1 MAETAPPGPAPPP
14 LPTAASAAVSA
25 CLVVMYGPDL
35 GRRSPLERA
44 TFTIGRSSQSDLCID
59 QESVSRTHA
68 RILYRDGAHCIE
80 DLGST
85 NGTHVNDVAVKSPVV
100 LTHGMQ
106 IKVGSS
112 ILKFIS
118 GDHLETSYHEEIYRL
133 MTTDALTQT
142 WNRRYLNEALEREL
156 NRSARYDRPLSLI
169 TFDIDHF
176 KKVNDAYGH
185 VAGDAVLRHLAG
197 AIKSKLRQQDVFART
212 GGEEFCI
219 LLPEV
224 PLESARVI
232 AEKIRA
238 IAERTVTRYDGQDI
252 RCTISLGIAAF
263 DAAHGTIDLLYQAAD
278 ARLYEAKNGG
288 RNRCVG

>member
-1 MAETAPPGPAPPP
+1 
-14 LPTAASAAVSA
+14 
-25 CLVVMYGPDL
+25 MYGPDL
-35 GRRSPLERA
+35 GRRTPLERA
-44 TFTIGRSSQSDLCID
+44 AFTIGRSSQSDLCID
-59 QESVSRTHA
+59 QESVSRAHA
-68 RILYRDGAHCIE
+68 RILYRDGAHFIE

-85 NGTHVNDVAVKSPVV
+85 NGTQVNDVVVSTPVA
-100 LTHGMQ
+100 LANGMQ

-176 KKVNDAYGH
+176 KKINDAWGH
-185 VAGDAVLRHLAG
+185 VAGDAVLRQLAG

-238 IAERTVTRYDGQDI
+238 IAERTLTRYDGHEI
-252 RCTISLGIAAF
+252 RCTISLGIAPF
-263 DAAHGTIDLLYQAAD
+263 EAATGTIDLLYQAAD
-278 ARLYEAKNGG
+278 ARLYEAKKGG
-288 RNRCVG
+288 RNRCAG

>member
-1 MAETAPPGPAPPP
+1 MAETAPPGPLPAP
-14 LPTAASAAVSA
+14 LPTAAATAVSA
-25 CLVVMYGPDL
+25 CLVVMYGPEL
-35 GRRSPLERA
+35 GRRTPLERA
-44 TFTIGRSSQSDLCID
+44 TFTIGRSSQSDLCLD

-68 RILYRDGAHCIE
+68 RILFRDGAHFIE

-85 NGTHVNDVAVKSPVV
+85 NGTHVNDVAVTDPVI

-112 ILKFIS
+112 ILKFIA
-118 GDHLETSYHEEIYRL
+118 GDQLETSYHEEIYRL

-142 WNRRYLNEALEREL
+142 WNRRYLTEAFEREI

-176 KKVNDAYGH
+176 KKVNDAWGH
-185 VAGDAVLRHLAG
+185 VAGDAVLRQLAG

-224 PLESARVI
+224 PVESARVI

-238 IAERTVTRYDGQDI
+238 IAERTVTRHDGQEI
-252 RCTISLGIAAF
+252 RCTISVGISAF
-263 DAAHGTIDLLYQAAD
+263 EAGTDTVDLLYKAAD

-288 RNRCVG
+288 RNRCAG

>member
-1 MAETAPPGPAPPP
+1 MLQTARPGPLAEP
-14 LPTAASAAVSA
+14 LPAATTTMASA
-25 CLVVMYGPDL
+25 CLVIMYGPDL
-35 GRRSPLERA
+35 GRRTPLERA
-44 TFTIGRSSQSDLCID
+44 TFTIGRSSESDLCID

-68 RILYRDGAHCIE
+68 RIVYRDGAHRIE

-85 NGTHVNDVAVKSPVV
+85 NGTHVNDVPVDVPVV
-100 LTHGMQ
+100 LAHGMQ
-106 IKVGSS
+106 IRVGSS

-142 WNRRYLNEALEREL
+142 WNRRYLNEALEREM
-156 NRSARYDRPLSLI
+156 NRSIRYDRPLSLV

-176 KKVNDAYGH
+176 KKINDAYGH
-185 VAGDAVLRHLAG
+185 VAGDAVLRQVAG
-197 AIKSKLRQQDVFART
+197 AIKAKLRQQDVFART

-232 AEKIRA
+232 AEKIRG
-238 IAERTVTRYDGQDI
+238 IAERTVTRHDGQEI
-252 RCTISLGIAAF
+252 RCTISVGISAA
-263 DAAHGTIDLLYQAAD
+263 DAANATVELLYQTAD
-278 ARLYEAKNGG
+278 ARLYDAKNGG